1 MKRIKA
7 MLAGIAVLAVV
18 GGVFA
23 FKAKSAFGTNLYY
36 TTVSTTFKVTTST
49 DLIEVVNASTT
60 TKQSAAFPY
69 STSVYYSTALTTS
82 LVPTKSYMYTFD

>member
-36 TTVSTTFKVTTST
+36 TTANTFRVTTV
-49 DLIEVVNASTT
+49 IEAPNASTSVV
-60 TKQSAAFPY
+60 QSAAFPY
-69 STSVYYSTALTTS
+69 STSVYYSTAVTTS
-82 LVPTKSYMYTFD
+82 LVPTKSFMYTKD